1 MLSRREWIRWLLTLA
16 GLAAFAR
23 RGQAAE
29 TPSKIS
35 KEAAK
40 YQDQPNN
47 MQMCGMCKFYIPPGG
62 RAGSGMMGGQ
72 MGPGM
77 MGGGMMGGMTA
88 PGTCELVEGTIR
100 PMGWCVLYRP
110 LSG

>member
-1 MLSRREWIRWLLTLA
+1 MLSRREWIGRLLSLA
-16 GLAAFAR
+16 GLAAFTR
-23 RGQAAE
+23 QGQAAE
-29 TPSKIS
+29 TPPKIS

-62 RAGSGMMGGQ
+62 RAGSGMMGGH
-72 MGPGM
+72 MAGM
-77 MGGGMMGGMTA
+77 MA
-88 PGTCELVEGTIR
+88 PGTCELVEGSIS

-110 LSG
+110 PSG